1 MNNKVTVN
9 LQSQGIRRKRM
20 RGFMFL
26 LSGLLLVGAAAF
38 GQDSDNDGLPDAL
51 DRRPHVAQYYQ
62 ANPTAGISKTDSDG
76 DGLPDVLDRRPHVAE
91 YYQANPTA
99 GVAGEDSDNDGLPDA
114 LDNRP
119 HVAEYYQASG
129 GEPWDRMAQ
138 MSGTDSDGDGL
149 PDILDNR
156 PHVAEYYNAG
166 APVPAEKPKPAVD
179 SDGDGVVDDADRCPG
194 TPAGVKVDARGCP
207 EDSDGDGVPDYLDK
221 CPGTPSGVLVDA
233 AGCPR
238 DSDNDGVTD
247 DKDAC
252 PGTPAGAAVDSQG
265 CPLDSDG
272 DGVADHLDKCPNTP
286 PHIEVDET
294 GCPKIIKKGEKIVLD
309 VQFATN
315 SADPDEASQEILNGV
330 AQTMKDFP
338 EIKIAVRGFTDDVG
352 SEAYNRQLSD
362 RRAKAVMAYLE
373 KQGVAGKRMS
383 AKGFGEDPAH
393 FVADNTTEAGRAKNR
408 RVEIESVE

>member
-1 MNNKVTVN
+1 
-9 LQSQGIRRKRM
+9 M

-38 GQDSDNDGLPDAL
+38 GQDSDNDGLPDSL
-51 DRRPHVAQYYQ
+51 DRRPHVAEYYR

-91 YYQANPTA
+91 YYKASSAVPWDRMAQPVGA
-99 GVAGEDSDNDGLPDA
+99 DSDGDGLTDRH
-114 LDNRP
+114 DRRP
-119 HVAEYYQASG
+119 HVAEYYKALD
-129 GEPWDRMAQ
+129 GEPWDRTAQ
-138 MSGTDSDGDGL
+138 PHTVDSDGDGV
-149 PDILDNR
+149 PDCLDSR
-156 PHVAEYYNAG
+156 PHVAEYYHAWAQ
-166 APVPAEKPKPAVD
+166 APKVQPKPVAD
-179 SDGDGVVDDADRCPG
+179 TDGDGVADDADRCPS
-194 TPAGVKVDARGCP
+194 TPAGVKVDAKGCP
-207 EDSDGDGVPDYLDK
+207 VDSDGDGVADYLDK

-252 PGTPAGAAVDSQG
+252 PGTPAGAAVDSKG

-272 DGVADHLDKCPNTP
+272 DGVADYLDKCPNTP

-294 GCPKIIKKGEKIVLD
+294 GCPKIIKKGEKIILD

-315 SADPDEASQEILNGV
+315 SADPDEASREILNGV

-383 AKGFGEDPAH
+383 AKGFGEDPKH
-393 FVADNTTEAGRAKNR
+393 FVADNATEAGRAKNR